1 MRKHFASGLRL
12 LAQLTSEPV
21 SNDLRTALER
31 SYSLRGELNTQFDE
45 VRSLADGVLFEFGP
59 TRQKDLE
66 LRSFVRR
73 RQPELRALFVMRI
86 ALWKYRA
93 QVPGFE
99 LPESVR
105 LRQQEYDEHSAQM
118 LEEMADRIENNT
130 QHTSNGVDS
139 RELFSRTLDAV
150 EREQP
155 AQLPTGRAQM
165 FVELLRGIDALTTSL
180 ASEIAR
186 GI

>member
-1 MRKHFASGLRL
+1 
-12 LAQLTSEPV
+12 
-21 SNDLRTALER
+21 
-31 SYSLRGELNTQFDE
+31 
-45 VRSLADGVLFEFGP
+45 
-59 TRQKDLE
+59 
-66 LRSFVRR
+66 
-73 RQPELRALFVMRI
+73 MRI